1 MSKIRYIV
9 VLLFLTCYYVLQI
22 YSAPKTNTDV
32 VIKHRIDSLEFVCRD
47 MQTQQE
53 ITSAQLNSIQ
63 ISLNSTQQI
72 CSSTVSAINTQ
83 VDGSNKLLNIW
94 GIVISVL
101 ALLVAIAGFYLS
113 YYIQQKAK
121 TVKELTRQ
129 SKETEASVKRIQKN
143 IDTNLTAIYHKLRR
157 EETLYVLNRLQQ
169 IPEDVSNCSS
179 LLLSRELEQGDYPLL
194 LAAYKKLLAL
204 EEEIKKTE
212 VKNEDEDFFASLNGV
227 DAQFDIYKSIYRVLF
242 FQHFIG
248 LAINE
253 EVLRQDIIDNFKD
266 LCESAFHNDIE
277 KSTHELLVGLV
288 SNEDQ
293 VKIEIL
299 TKYIIA
305 LSTSK
310 YNDTRLYTEIISLT
324 NLAVITEIWL
334 SVSSQK
340 QSIVVFAQSIL
351 DYLQKNNM
359 TDSNL
364 YQRVTEYISTNQQ
377 DKTK

>member
-1 MSKIRYIV
+1 MSKIGYIV
-9 VLLFLTCYYVLQI
+9 VALFLMCYNVSQI
-22 YSAPKTNTDV
+22 YSAPKTNAEV
-32 VIKHRIDSLEFVCRD
+32 VIKHRIDSLEFVCKD

-53 ITSAQLNSIQ
+53 ITSAQLNSVQ

-101 ALLVAIAGFYLS
+101 ALLIAVAGFYLG

-129 SKETEASVKRIQKN
+129 SKATEASVKRIQKN

-179 LLLSRELEQGDYPLL
+179 LLLSRELDPSDYPLL
-194 LAAYKKLLAL
+194 LAAYKKLLSL

-212 VKNEDEDFFASLNGV
+212 VKNEEDFFASLNGV
-227 DAQFDIYKSIYRVLF
+227 EAQFEVYKSLYRVLF
-242 FQHFIG
+242 FQHFMG

-253 EVLRQDIIDNFKD
+253 DVLRQDLIDNFKE
-266 LCESAFHNDIE
+266 LCGSAFHNDIE
-277 KSTHELLVGLV
+277 KSTHELLAGLA
-288 SNEDQ
+288 SNENQ
-293 VKIEIL
+293 TKVEIL
-299 TKYIIA
+299 IKYILA

-310 YNDTRLYTEIISLT
+310 YNDTRLYTEIISFTDLT
-324 NLAVITEIWL
+324 VLTDIWQ
-334 SVSSQK
+334 SVSSQQ
-340 QSIVVFAQSIL
+340 QSVAVFAHSIL
-351 DYLQKNNM
+351 DYLIKNNM
-359 TDSNL
+359 TDSIL
-364 YQRVTEYISTNQQ
+364 HQQVTTYISTNQQ

>member
-1 MSKIRYIV
+1 MSKIGYIV
-9 VLLFLTCYYVLQI
+9 VALFLMCYNVSQI
-22 YSAPKTNTDV
+22 YSAPKTNAEV
-32 VIKHRIDSLEFVCRD
+32 VIKHRIDSLEFVCKD

-53 ITSAQLNSIQ
+53 ITSEQLNSVQ

-101 ALLVAIAGFYLS
+101 ALLIAVAGFYLG

-129 SKETEASVKRIQKN
+129 SKATEASVKRIQKN

-179 LLLSRELEQGDYPLL
+179 LLLSRELDPSDYPLL
-194 LAAYKKLLAL
+194 LAAYKKLLSL

-212 VKNEDEDFFASLNGV
+212 VKNEEDFFASLNGV
-227 DAQFDIYKSIYRVLF
+227 EAQFEVYKSLYRVLF
-242 FQHFIG
+242 FQHFMG

-253 EVLRQDIIDNFKD
+253 DVLRQDLIDNFKE
-266 LCESAFHNDIE
+266 LCGSAFHNDIE
-277 KSTHELLVGLV
+277 KSTHELLAGLA
-288 SNEDQ
+288 SNENQ
-293 VKIEIL
+293 TKVEIL
-299 TKYIIA
+299 IKYILA

-310 YNDTRLYTEIISLT
+310 YNDTRLYTEIISFTDLT
-324 NLAVITEIWL
+324 VLTDIWQ
-334 SVSSQK
+334 SVSSQQ
-340 QSIVVFAQSIL
+340 QSVAVFAHSIL
-351 DYLQKNNM
+351 DYLMKNNM
-359 TDSNL
+359 TDSIL
-364 YQRVTEYISTNQQ
+364 HQQVTTYISTNQQ
-377 DKTK
+377 DKAK

>member
-1 MSKIRYIV
+1 MSKIGYIV
-9 VLLFLTCYYVLQI
+9 VALFLMCYNVSQI
-22 YSAPKTNTDV
+22 YSAPKTNAEVD
-32 VIKHRIDSLEFVCRD
+32 IKHRIDSLEFVCKD

-53 ITSAQLNSIQ
+53 ITSAQLNSVQ

-101 ALLVAIAGFYLS
+101 ALLIAVAGFYLG

-129 SKETEASVKRIQKN
+129 SKATEASVKRIQKN

-179 LLLSRELEQGDYPLL
+179 LLLSRELDPSDYPLL
-194 LAAYKKLLAL
+194 LAAYKKLLSL

-212 VKNEDEDFFASLNGV
+212 VKNEEDFFASLNGV
-227 DAQFDIYKSIYRVLF
+227 EAQFEVYKSLYRVLF
-242 FQHFIG
+242 FQHFMG

-253 EVLRQDIIDNFKD
+253 DVLRQDLIDNFKE
-266 LCESAFHNDIE
+266 LCGSAFHNDIE
-277 KSTHELLVGLV
+277 KSTHELLAGLA
-288 SNEDQ
+288 SNENQ
-293 VKIEIL
+293 TKVEIL
-299 TKYIIA
+299 IKYILA

-310 YNDTRLYTEIISLT
+310 YNDTRLYTEIISFTDLT
-324 NLAVITEIWL
+324 VLTDIWQ
-334 SVSSQK
+334 SVSSQQ
-340 QSIVVFAQSIL
+340 QSVAVFAHSIL
-351 DYLQKNNM
+351 DYLIKNHM
-359 TDSNL
+359 TDSIL
-364 YQRVTEYISTNQQ
+364 HQQVTTYISTNQQ

>member
-1 MSKIRYIV
+1 MSKIGYIV
-9 VLLFLTCYYVLQI
+9 VALFLMCYNVSQI
-22 YSAPKTNTDV
+22 YSAPKTNAEA
-32 VIKHRIDSLEFVCRD
+32 VIKHRIDSLEFVCKD

-53 ITSAQLNSIQ
+53 ITSAQLNSVQ

-101 ALLVAIAGFYLS
+101 ALLIAVAGFYLG

-129 SKETEASVKRIQKN
+129 SKATEASVKRIQKN

-179 LLLSRELEQGDYPLL
+179 LLLSRELDPSDYPLL
-194 LAAYKKLLAL
+194 LAAYKKLLSL

-212 VKNEDEDFFASLNGV
+212 VKNEEDFFASLNGV
-227 DAQFDIYKSIYRVLF
+227 EAQFEVYKSLYRVLF
-242 FQHFIG
+242 FQHFMG

-253 EVLRQDIIDNFKD
+253 DVLRQDLIDNFKE
-266 LCESAFHNDIE
+266 LCGSAFHNDIE
-277 KSTHELLVGLV
+277 KSTHELLAGLA
-288 SNEDQ
+288 SNENQ
-293 VKIEIL
+293 TKVEIL
-299 TKYIIA
+299 IKYILA

-310 YNDTRLYTEIISLT
+310 YNDTRLYTEIISFTDFTVLT
-324 NLAVITEIWL
+324 DIWQ

-340 QSIVVFAQSIL
+340 QSVAVFAHSIL
-351 DYLQKNNM
+351 DYLIKNNM
-359 TDSNL
+359 TDSIL
-364 YQRVTEYISTNQQ
+364 HQQVTTYISTNQQ

>member
-1 MSKIRYIV
+1 MSKIGYIV
-9 VLLFLTCYYVLQI
+9 VALFLMCYNVSQI
-22 YSAPKTNTDV
+22 YSAPKTNAEV
-32 VIKHRIDSLEFVCRD
+32 VIKHRIDSLEFVCKD

-53 ITSAQLNSIQ
+53 ITSAQLNSVQ

-101 ALLVAIAGFYLS
+101 ALLIAVAGFYLG

-129 SKETEASVKRIQKN
+129 SKATEASVKRIQKN

-179 LLLSRELEQGDYPLL
+179 LLLSRELDPSDYPLL
-194 LAAYKKLLAL
+194 LAAYKKLLSL

-212 VKNEDEDFFASLNGV
+212 VKNEEDFFASLNGV
-227 DAQFDIYKSIYRVLF
+227 EAQFEVYKSLYRVLF
-242 FQHFIG
+242 FQHFMG

-253 EVLRQDIIDNFKD
+253 DVLRQDLIDNFKE
-266 LCESAFHNDIE
+266 LCGSAFHNDIE
-277 KSTHELLVGLV
+277 KSTHELLAGLA
-288 SNEDQ
+288 SNENQ
-293 VKIEIL
+293 TKVEIL
-299 TKYIIA
+299 IKYILA

-310 YNDTRLYTEIISLT
+310 YNDTRLYTEIISFTDLT
-324 NLAVITEIWL
+324 VLTDIWQ
-334 SVSSQK
+334 SVSSQQ
-340 QSIVVFAQSIL
+340 QSVAVFAHSIL
-351 DYLQKNNM
+351 DYLIKNNM
-359 TDSNL
+359 TDSIL
-364 YQRVTEYISTNQQ
+364 HQQVTTYISTNQ
-377 DKTK
+377 

>member
-1 MSKIRYIV
+1 MSKIGYIV
-9 VLLFLTCYYVLQI
+9 VALFLMCYDVSQI
-22 YSAPKTNTDV
+22 YSAPKTNAEV
-32 VIKHRIDSLEFVCRD
+32 VIKHRIDSLEFVCKD

-53 ITSAQLNSIQ
+53 ITSAQLNSVQ

-101 ALLVAIAGFYLS
+101 ALLIAVAGFYLG

-129 SKETEASVKRIQKN
+129 SKATEASVKRIQKN

-179 LLLSRELEQGDYPLL
+179 LLLSRELDPSDYPLL
-194 LAAYKKLLAL
+194 LAAYKKLLSL

-212 VKNEDEDFFASLNGV
+212 VKNEEDFFASLNGV
-227 DAQFDIYKSIYRVLF
+227 EAQFEVYKSLYRVLF
-242 FQHFIG
+242 FQHFMG

-253 EVLRQDIIDNFKD
+253 DVLRQDLIDNFKE
-266 LCESAFHNDIE
+266 LCGSAFHNDIE
-277 KSTHELLVGLV
+277 KSTHELLAGLA
-288 SNEDQ
+288 SNENQ
-293 VKIEIL
+293 TKVEIL
-299 TKYIIA
+299 IKYILA

-310 YNDTRLYTEIISLT
+310 YNDTRLYTEIISFTDLT
-324 NLAVITEIWL
+324 VLTDIWQ
-334 SVSSQK
+334 SVSSQQ
-340 QSIVVFAQSIL
+340 QSVAVFAHSIL
-351 DYLQKNNM
+351 DYLIKNNM
-359 TDSNL
+359 TDSIL
-364 YQRVTEYISTNQQ
+364 HQQVTTYISTNQQ

>member
-1 MSKIRYIV
+1 MSKIGYIV
-9 VLLFLTCYYVLQI
+9 VALFLMCYNVSQI
-22 YSAPKTNTDV
+22 YSAPKTNAEV
-32 VIKHRIDSLEFVCRD
+32 VIKHRIDSLEFVCKD

-53 ITSAQLNSIQ
+53 ITSAQLNSVQ

-101 ALLVAIAGFYLS
+101 ALLIAVAGFYLG

-129 SKETEASVKRIQKN
+129 SMATEASVKRIQKN

-179 LLLSRELEQGDYPLL
+179 LLLSRELDPSDYPLL
-194 LAAYKKLLAL
+194 LAAYKKLLSL

-212 VKNEDEDFFASLNGV
+212 VKNEEDFFASLNGV
-227 DAQFDIYKSIYRVLF
+227 EAQFEVYKSLYRVLF
-242 FQHFIG
+242 FQHFMG

-253 EVLRQDIIDNFKD
+253 DVLRQDLIDNFKE
-266 LCESAFHNDIE
+266 LCGSAFYNDIE
-277 KSTHELLVGLV
+277 KSTHELLAGLA
-288 SNEDQ
+288 SNENQ
-293 VKIEIL
+293 TKVEIL
-299 TKYIIA
+299 IKYILA

-310 YNDTRLYTEIISLT
+310 YNDTRLYTEIISFTDLT
-324 NLAVITEIWL
+324 VLTDIWQ
-334 SVSSQK
+334 SVSSQQ
-340 QSIVVFAQSIL
+340 QSVAVFAHSIL
-351 DYLQKNNM
+351 DYLIKNNM
-359 TDSNL
+359 TDSIL
-364 YQRVTEYISTNQQ
+364 HQQVTTYISTNQQ

>member
-1 MSKIRYIV
+1 MSKIGYIV
-9 VLLFLTCYYVLQI
+9 VALFLMCYNVSQI
-22 YSAPKTNTDV
+22 YSAPKTNAEV
-32 VIKHRIDSLEFVCRD
+32 VIKHRIDSLEFVCKD

-53 ITSAQLNSIQ
+53 ITSAQLNSVQ

-101 ALLVAIAGFYLS
+101 ALLIAVAGFYLG

-129 SKETEASVKRIQKN
+129 SKATEASVKRIQKN

-179 LLLSRELEQGDYPLL
+179 LLLSRELDPSDYPLL
-194 LAAYKKLLAL
+194 LAAYKKLLSL

-212 VKNEDEDFFASLNGV
+212 VKNEEDFFASLNGV
-227 DAQFDIYKSIYRVLF
+227 EAQFEVYKSLYRVLF
-242 FQHFIG
+242 FQHFMG

-253 EVLRQDIIDNFKD
+253 DVLRQDLIDNFKE
-266 LCESAFHNDIE
+266 LCGSAFHNDIE
-277 KSTHELLVGLV
+277 KSTHELLVGLA
-288 SNEDQ
+288 SNENQ
-293 VKIEIL
+293 TKVEIL
-299 TKYIIA
+299 IKYILA

-310 YNDTRLYTEIISLT
+310 YNDTRLYTEIISFTDLT
-324 NLAVITEIWL
+324 VLTDIWQ
-334 SVSSQK
+334 SVSSQQ
-340 QSIVVFAQSIL
+340 QSVAVFAHSIL
-351 DYLQKNNM
+351 DYLIKNNM
-359 TDSNL
+359 TDSIL
-364 YQRVTEYISTNQQ
+364 HQQVTTYISTNQQ

>member
-1 MSKIRYIV
+1 MSKIGYIV
-9 VLLFLTCYYVLQI
+9 VALFLMFYNVSQI
-22 YSAPKTNTDV
+22 YSAPKTNAEV
-32 VIKHRIDSLEFVCRD
+32 VIKHRIDSLEFVCKD

-53 ITSAQLNSIQ
+53 ITSAQLNSVQ

-101 ALLVAIAGFYLS
+101 ALLVAIAGFYLG

-121 TVKELTRQ
+121 SVRELTRQ
-129 SKETEASVKRIQKN
+129 SKATEASVKRIQKN

-179 LLLSRELEQGDYPLL
+179 LLLSRELDPSDYPLL
-194 LAAYKKLLAL
+194 LAAYKKLLSL

-212 VKNEDEDFFASLNGV
+212 VKNEEDFFASLNGV
-227 DAQFDIYKSIYRVLF
+227 EAQFEVYKSLYRVLF
-242 FQHFIG
+242 FQHFMG

-253 EVLRQDIIDNFKD
+253 DVLRQDLIDNFKE
-266 LCESAFHNDIE
+266 LCGSAFHNDIE
-277 KSTHELLVGLV
+277 KSTHELLAGMA
-288 SNEDQ
+288 SNENKTK
-293 VKIEIL
+293 VEIL
-299 TKYIIA
+299 IKYILA

-310 YNDTRLYTEIISLT
+310 YNDTRLYTEIISFTDLT
-324 NLAVITEIWL
+324 VLTDIWQ
-334 SVSSQK
+334 SVSSQQ
-340 QSIVVFAQSIL
+340 QSVAVFAHSIL
-351 DYLQKNNM
+351 DYLMKNNM
-359 TDSNL
+359 TDSIL
-364 YQRVTEYISTNQQ
+364 HQQVTTYISTNQQ

>member
-1 MSKIRYIV
+1 MSKIGYIV
-9 VLLFLTCYYVLQI
+9 VALFLMCYNVSQI
-22 YSAPKTNTDV
+22 YSAPKTNAEV
-32 VIKHRIDSLEFVCRD
+32 VIKHRIDSLEFVCKD

-53 ITSAQLNSIQ
+53 ITSAQLNSVQ

-101 ALLVAIAGFYLS
+101 ALLIAVAGFYLG

-129 SKETEASVKRIQKN
+129 SKATEASVKRIQKN

-179 LLLSRELEQGDYPLL
+179 LLLSRELDPSDYPLL
-194 LAAYKKLLAL
+194 LAAYKKLLSL

-212 VKNEDEDFFASLNGV
+212 VKNEEDFFASLNGV
-227 DAQFDIYKSIYRVLF
+227 EAQFEVYKSLYRVLF
-242 FQHFIG
+242 FQHFMG

-253 EVLRQDIIDNFKD
+253 DVLRQDLIDNFKE
-266 LCESAFHNDIE
+266 LCGSAFHNDIE
-277 KSTHELLVGLV
+277 KSTHELLAGLA
-288 SNEDQ
+288 SNENQ
-293 VKIEIL
+293 TKVEIL
-299 TKYIIA
+299 IKYILA

-310 YNDTRLYTEIISLT
+310 YNDTRLYTEIISFTDLT
-324 NLAVITEIWL
+324 VLTDIWQ

-340 QSIVVFAQSIL
+340 QSVAVFAHSIL
-351 DYLQKNNM
+351 DYLIKNNM
-359 TDSNL
+359 TDSIL
-364 YQRVTEYISTNQQ
+364 HQQVTTYISTNRQ

>member
-1 MSKIRYIV
+1 MSKIGYIV
-9 VLLFLTCYYVLQI
+9 VALFLMCYNASQI
-22 YSAPKTNTDV
+22 YSAPKTNAEV
-32 VIKHRIDSLEFVCRD
+32 VIKHRIDSLEFVCKD

-53 ITSAQLNSIQ
+53 ITSAQLNSVQ

-101 ALLVAIAGFYLS
+101 ALLIAVAGFYLG

-129 SKETEASVKRIQKN
+129 SKATEASVKRIQKN

-179 LLLSRELEQGDYPLL
+179 LLLSRELDPSDYPLL
-194 LAAYKKLLAL
+194 LAAYKKLLSL

-212 VKNEDEDFFASLNGV
+212 VKNEEDFFASLNGV
-227 DAQFDIYKSIYRVLF
+227 EAQFEVYKSLYRVLF
-242 FQHFIG
+242 FQHFMG

-253 EVLRQDIIDNFKD
+253 DVLRQDLIDNFKE
-266 LCESAFHNDIE
+266 LCGSAFHNDIE
-277 KSTHELLVGLV
+277 KSTHELLAGLA
-288 SNEDQ
+288 SNENQ
-293 VKIEIL
+293 TKVEISI
-299 TKYIIA
+299 KYILA

-310 YNDTRLYTEIISLT
+310 YNDTRLYTEIISFTDLT
-324 NLAVITEIWL
+324 VLTDIWQ
-334 SVSSQK
+334 SVSSQQ
-340 QSIVVFAQSIL
+340 QSVAVFAHSIL
-351 DYLQKNNM
+351 DYLIKNNM
-359 TDSNL
+359 TDSIL
-364 YQRVTEYISTNQQ
+364 HQQVTTYISTNQQ

>member
-1 MSKIRYIV
+1 MSNIGYIV
-9 VLLFLTCYYVLQI
+9 VALFLMCYNVSQI
-22 YSAPKTNTDV
+22 YSAPKTNAEV
-32 VIKHRIDSLEFVCRD
+32 VIKHRIDSLEFVCKD

-53 ITSAQLNSIQ
+53 ITSAQLNSVQ

-101 ALLVAIAGFYLS
+101 ALLIAVAGFYLG

-129 SKETEASVKRIQKN
+129 SKATEASVKRIQKN

-179 LLLSRELEQGDYPLL
+179 LLLSRELDPSDYPLL
-194 LAAYKKLLAL
+194 LAAYKKLLSL

-212 VKNEDEDFFASLNGV
+212 VKNEEDFFASLNGV
-227 DAQFDIYKSIYRVLF
+227 EAQFEVYKSLYRVLF
-242 FQHFIG
+242 FQHFMG

-253 EVLRQDIIDNFKD
+253 DVLRQDLIDNFKE
-266 LCESAFHNDIE
+266 LCGSAFHNDIE
-277 KSTHELLVGLV
+277 KSTHELLAGLA
-288 SNEDQ
+288 SNENQ
-293 VKIEIL
+293 TKVEIL
-299 TKYIIA
+299 IKYILA

-310 YNDTRLYTEIISLT
+310 YNDTRLYTEIISFTDLT
-324 NLAVITEIWL
+324 VLTDIWQ
-334 SVSSQK
+334 SVSSQQ
-340 QSIVVFAQSIL
+340 QSVAVFAHSIL
-351 DYLQKNNM
+351 DYLIKNNM
-359 TDSNL
+359 TDSIL
-364 YQRVTEYISTNQQ
+364 HQQVTTYISTNQQ

>member
-1 MSKIRYIV
+1 MSKIGYIV
-9 VLLFLTCYYVLQI
+9 VALFLMCYNVSQI
-22 YSAPKTNTDV
+22 YSAPKTNAEV
-32 VIKHRIDSLEFVCRD
+32 VIKHRIDSLEFVCKD

-53 ITSAQLNSIQ
+53 ITSAQLNSVQ

-101 ALLVAIAGFYLS
+101 ALLIAVAGFYLG

-121 TVKELTRQ
+121 TVKELARQ
-129 SKETEASVKRIQKN
+129 SKATEASVKRIQKN

-179 LLLSRELEQGDYPLL
+179 LLLSRELDPSDYPLL
-194 LAAYKKLLAL
+194 LAAYKKLLSL

-212 VKNEDEDFFASLNGV
+212 VKNEEDFFASLNGV
-227 DAQFDIYKSIYRVLF
+227 EAQFEVYKSLYRVLF
-242 FQHFIG
+242 FQHFMG

-253 EVLRQDIIDNFKD
+253 DVLRQDLIDNFKE
-266 LCESAFHNDIE
+266 LCGSAFHNDIE
-277 KSTHELLVGLV
+277 KSTHELLAGLA
-288 SNEDQ
+288 SNENQ
-293 VKIEIL
+293 TKVEIL
-299 TKYIIA
+299 IKYILA

-310 YNDTRLYTEIISLT
+310 YNDTRLYTEIISFTDLT
-324 NLAVITEIWL
+324 VLTDIWQ
-334 SVSSQK
+334 SVSSQQ
-340 QSIVVFAQSIL
+340 QSVAVFAHSIL
-351 DYLQKNNM
+351 DYLIKNNM
-359 TDSNL
+359 TDSIL
-364 YQRVTEYISTNQQ
+364 HQQVTTYISKNQQ

>member
-1 MSKIRYIV
+1 MSKIGYIV
-9 VLLFLTCYYVLQI
+9 VALFLMCYNVSQI
-22 YSAPKTNTDV
+22 YSAPKTNAEV
-32 VIKHRIDSLEFVCRD
+32 VIKHRIDSLEFVCKD

-53 ITSAQLNSIQ
+53 ITSAQLNSVQ

-101 ALLVAIAGFYLS
+101 ALLIAVAGFYLG

-129 SKETEASVKRIQKN
+129 SKATEASVKRIQKN

-179 LLLSRELEQGDYPLL
+179 LLLSRELDPSDYPLL
-194 LAAYKKLLAL
+194 LAAYKKLLSL

-212 VKNEDEDFFASLNGV
+212 VKNEEDFFASLNGV
-227 DAQFDIYKSIYRVLF
+227 EAQFEVYKSLYRILF
-242 FQHFIG
+242 FQHFMG

-253 EVLRQDIIDNFKD
+253 DVLRQDLIDNFKE
-266 LCESAFHNDIE
+266 LCGSAFHNDIE
-277 KSTHELLVGLV
+277 KSTHELLAGLA
-288 SNEDQ
+288 SNENQ
-293 VKIEIL
+293 TKVEIL
-299 TKYIIA
+299 IKYILA

-310 YNDTRLYTEIISLT
+310 YNDTRLYTEIISFTDLT
-324 NLAVITEIWL
+324 VLTDIWQ
-334 SVSSQK
+334 SVSSQQ
-340 QSIVVFAQSIL
+340 QSVAVFAHSIL
-351 DYLQKNNM
+351 DYLIKNNM
-359 TDSNL
+359 TDSIL
-364 YQRVTEYISTNQQ
+364 HQQVTTYISTNQQ

>member
-1 MSKIRYIV
+1 MSKIGYIV
-9 VLLFLTCYYVLQI
+9 VALFLMCYNVSQI
-22 YSAPKTNTDV
+22 YSAPKTNAEV
-32 VIKHRIDSLEFVCRD
+32 VIKHRIDSLEFVCKD

-53 ITSAQLNSIQ
+53 ITSAQLNSVQ

-101 ALLVAIAGFYLS
+101 ALLIAVAGFYLG

-129 SKETEASVKRIQKN
+129 SKATEASVKRIQKN

-179 LLLSRELEQGDYPLL
+179 LLLSRELDPSDYPLL
-194 LAAYKKLLAL
+194 LAAYKKLLSL

-212 VKNEDEDFFASLNGV
+212 VKNEEDFFASLNGV
-227 DAQFDIYKSIYRVLF
+227 EAQFEVYKSLYRVLF
-242 FQHFIG
+242 FQHFMG

-253 EVLRQDIIDNFKD
+253 DVLRQDLIDNFKE
-266 LCESAFHNDIE
+266 LCGSAFHNDIE
-277 KSTHELLVGLV
+277 KSTHELLAGLA
-288 SNEDQ
+288 SNENQ
-293 VKIEIL
+293 TKVEIL
-299 TKYIIA
+299 IKYILA

-310 YNDTRLYTEIISLT
+310 YNDTRLYTEIISFTDLT
-324 NLAVITEIWL
+324 VLTDIWQ
-334 SVSSQK
+334 SVSSQQ
-340 QSIVVFAQSIL
+340 QSVAVFAHSIH
-351 DYLQKNNM
+351 DYLIKNNM
-359 TDSNL
+359 TDSIL
-364 YQRVTEYISTNQQ
+364 HQQVTTYISTNQQ

>member
-9 VLLFLTCYYVLQI
+9 VALFLMCYTVPQI
-22 YSAPKTNTDV
+22 YSATKGNTEV
-32 VIKHRIDSLEFVCRD
+32 IIKHRIDSLEFVCKD

-53 ITSAQLNSIQ
+53 IALAQLNSIQ

-72 CSSTVSAINTQ
+72 CSSTISAINTQ

-101 ALLVAIAGFYLS
+101 ALLVAIAGFYLG

-129 SKETEASVKRIQKN
+129 SKATEASVKRIQKN

-179 LLLSRELEQGDYPLL
+179 LLLSRELDPSDYPLL
-194 LAAYKKLLAL
+194 LAAYKKLLSL

-212 VKNEDEDFFASLNGV
+212 VKNEEDFFASLNGV
-227 DAQFDIYKSIYRVLF
+227 EAQFEVYKSLYRVLF
-242 FQHFIG
+242 FQHFMG

-253 EVLRQDIIDNFKD
+253 DVLRQDLIDNFKE
-266 LCESAFHNDIE
+266 LCGSAFHNDIE
-277 KSTHELLVGLV
+277 KSTHELLAGLA
-288 SNEDQ
+288 SNENQ
-293 VKIEIL
+293 TKVEIL
-299 TKYIIA
+299 IKYILA

-310 YNDTRLYTEIISLT
+310 YNDTRLYTEIISFTDFTVLT
-324 NLAVITEIWL
+324 DIWQ
-334 SVSSQK
+334 SVSSQQ
-340 QSIVVFAQSIL
+340 QSVAVFAHSIL
-351 DYLQKNNM
+351 DYLIKNNM
-359 TDSNL
+359 TDSIL
-364 YQRVTEYISTNQQ
+364 HQQVTTYISTNQQ